1 MDRHAWKPFLQRW
14 SEEWRIAHPGEE
26 PGGDPWLG
34 CPPATEDEVQA
45 LEARLG
51 CVLPPSFRE
60 FLLVTNGWRHAG
72 NLVWS
77 LRGTEEIGWLTDLE
91 PMWAET
97 WVDREV
103 KYEDP
108 AAARSLLISLR
119 ADAGVVYLDP
129 GDVDERGEWA
139 AYDVF
144 SWRARGSERHGSF
157 HEKMYHFYAEFHALD
172 RPRCETQREWD
183 ATVEDARLASLRGEV
198 DRPLAVFAQAVRFG
212 RDRASFLLF
221 QMRTLL
227 RSEDGGLFY
236 PRPTKSDDTGS
247 WTLDED
253 LFAAQV
259 LPLLSAA
266 RQQARRFGSDSM
278 PRSRQD
284 RRSQRVKYQFP
295 GDGRTQRVER
305 PLGRHQARREE
316 PAFRVCF
323 GDPEFDAAAHA
334 ALDAGEDAWPR
345 LLDALVHWRPLHE
358 DHIAPIALLADPRAA
373 RLITPE
379 RGRELLAA
387 SRG

>member
-26 PGGDPWLG
+26 PDGDPWLG

-60 FLLVTNGWRHAG
+60 FLLVTNGWRYAG
-72 NLVWS
+72 NFVWS

-144 SWRARGSERHGSF
+144 SWRARGPERHGSF

-198 DRPLAVFAQAVRFG
+198 DRPLAVFAQAARFG
-212 RDRASFLLF
+212 RDRAIRCPARDKTADHSGSNTSSQATAGRSGSRGPSAVIKHGGRSRRSGSASAIRSSTRPRMPLSTPVKTPGRACSTPSSTGGHC
-221 QMRTLL
+221 MRTTSRPSPCSPTL
-227 RSEDGGLFY
+227 G
-236 PRPTKSDDTGS
+236 PRG
-247 WTLDED
+247 
-253 LFAAQV
+253 
-259 LPLLSAA
+259 
-266 RQQARRFGSDSM
+266 
-278 PRSRQD
+278 
-284 RRSQRVKYQFP
+284 
-295 GDGRTQRVER
+295 
-305 PLGRHQARREE
+305 
-316 PAFRVCF
+316 
-323 GDPEFDAAAHA
+323 
-334 ALDAGEDAWPR
+334 
-345 LLDALVHWRPLHE
+345 
-358 DHIAPIALLADPRAA
+358 
-373 RLITPE
+373 
-379 RGRELLAA
+379 
-387 SRG
+387 

>member
-26 PGGDPWLG
+26 PDGDPWLG

-72 NLVWS
+72 NFVWS

-144 SWRARGSERHGSF
+144 SWRARGPERHGSF

-198 DRPLAVFAQAVRFG
+198 DRPLAVFAQAARFG

-259 LPLLSAA
+259 LPLLSPLVSRPAGSAPIRCPA
-266 RQQARRFGSDSM
+266 RDKTADHSGSNTSSQATAGRSGSRGPSAVIKHGG
-278 PRSRQD
+278 RSR
-284 RRSQRVKYQFP
+284 RSGSASAIRSSTRPRMPLSTPVKTP
-295 GDGRTQRVER
+295 GRACSTPSSTGGHCMRTTSR
-305 PLGRHQARREE
+305 PSPCSPTLG
-316 PAFRVCF
+316 
-323 GDPEFDAAAHA
+323 
-334 ALDAGEDAWPR
+334 PR
-345 LLDALVHWRPLHE
+345 
-358 DHIAPIALLADPRAA
+358 
-373 RLITPE
+373 
-379 RGRELLAA
+379 G
-387 SRG
+387 